1 MSRAMGDAQGAPS
14 PLLRHGG
21 EGGVGNTAV
30 QLCTDPKVA
39 AMSGV
44 GSGPRPLR
52 AAEHRGDLS
61 PIHASE
67 EQSSQ
72 PGRRRVAVSSAK
84 RRCGD
89 TAEGR
94 GSS

>member
-1 MSRAMGDAQGAPS
+1 
-14 PLLRHGG
+14 
-21 EGGVGNTAV
+21 
-30 QLCTDPKVA
+30 
-39 AMSGV
+39 MSGV

-72 PGRRRVAVSSAK
+72 PGRRRVAVSGAK